1 MLPERYT
8 YIKKRDCTVAVP
20 LLEAL
25 VLPLHPNKQHRS
37 PRRYVR
43 THTHPHGA
51 YGDRYTYPE
60 DIKMLQC
67 VGCKRI
73 YQIPSSQAQS
83 ANDAF
88 IMSCNCPTQKT

>member
-1 MLPERYT
+1 MT
-8 YIKKRDCTVAVP
+8 QKKAVICKQCSAVAYIQKKRDCTVAVP
-20 LLEAL
+20 HFEAL
-25 VLPLHPNKQHRS
+25 ELPLTLNKQHRS

-67 VGCKRI
+67 LGVI
-73 YQIPSSQAQS
+73 
-83 ANDAF
+83 
-88 IMSCNCPTQKT
+88 